1 MPMRLNPWL
10 AAAALFASAPV
21 ALAQRGASCSARS
34 GDSIVPVIELY
45 TSEGCSSC
53 PPADRWLS
61 RIRSDTPVVA
71 LAFHVNYWDRLGW
84 PDRFASGEFTR
95 RQAEQQAVNGARV
108 SYTPQVVVQGRD
120 RPDWPGLALPPV
132 LAGSPPV
139 DVAITGDGRRFD
151 ATVQMRPGAP
161 SRLAA
166 YWAVTENGHRSA
178 VTAGEN
184 AGEKLAHDHVV
195 RELHRVP
202 PWTGASIRLSFSP
215 SAAAD
220 AAHPRALSLV
230 VIDAATGRPLQA
242 LRLPC

>member
-1 MPMRLNPWL
+1 MPIRPITWL
-10 AAAALFASAPV
+10 AATAFVASAPV
-21 ALAQRGASCSARS
+21 ALAQGGASCSARS
-34 GDSIVPVIELY
+34 GDTVTPVIELY

-61 RIRSDTPVVA
+61 RIRPDTPAVA

-84 PDRFASGEFTR
+84 PDRFASSEFTR

-120 RPDWPGLALPPV
+120 RPDWPGIVLPMALS
-132 LAGSPPV
+132 ASPLV
-139 DVAITGDGRRFD
+139 DVAISGDGRSFD
-151 ATVQMRPGAP
+151 AQVQMRPGAP

-166 YWAVTENGHRSA
+166 FWAVTENGHRSA

-215 SAAAD
+215 AAAPD
-220 AAHPRALSLV
+220 ASHPRALSLV

>member
-1 MPMRLNPWL
+1 MPVRTTACL
-10 AAAALFASAPV
+10 AAAALLAHLPL
-21 ALAQRGASCSARS
+21 ALANGGSCSARS
-34 GDSIVPVIELY
+34 GDAVTPVIELY

-61 RIRSDTPVVA
+61 RLKADTPVVA

-84 PDRFASGEFTR
+84 PDRFASSEFTR
-95 RQAEQQAVNGARV
+95 RQTEQQAVNGARV

-120 RPDWPGLALPPV
+120 RPDWPGIVLPMALSATPM
-132 LAGSPPV
+132 V
-139 DVAITGDGRRFD
+139 DVAINGDGRSFD
-151 ATVQMRPGAP
+151 ATVQARPGAP
-161 SRLAA
+161 TRLAA
-166 YWAVTENGHRSA
+166 FWAVTENGHRSA

-184 AGEKLAHDHVV
+184 AGEKLQHDHVV

-202 PWTGASIRLSFSP
+202 PWTSPSIRLSFSP
-215 SAAAD
+215 TAAPH

>member
-1 MPMRLNPWL
+1 MPIRTSAWM
-10 AAAALFASAPV
+10 AVAALVACAPL
-21 ALAQRGASCSARS
+21 ALAQGGSCSARS
-34 GDSIVPVIELY
+34 GDVVTPVIELY

-61 RIRSDTPVVA
+61 RLKADAPVVA

-84 PDRFASGEFTR
+84 PDRFASSEFTR

-120 RPDWPGLALPPV
+120 RPDWPGIALPMA
-132 LAGSPPV
+132 LSASPLV
-139 DVAITGDGRRFD
+139 DVAIGGDGRSFD
-151 ATVQMRPGAP
+151 ATVQSRPGAP

-166 YWAVTENGHRSA
+166 FWAVTENGHRSA

-184 AGEKLAHDHVV
+184 AGEKLTHDHVV

-202 PWTGASIRLSFSP
+202 PWTGSTIRLSFSP
-215 SAAAD
+215 TAAPD

-230 VIDAATGRPLQA
+230 VIDATTGRPLQA

>member
-1 MPMRLNPWL
+1 MKKLL
-10 AAAALFASAPV
+10 TLLTVSAAALASAAATAAPM
-21 ALAQRGASCSARS
+21 CEARS
-34 GDSIVPVIELY
+34 TATAPTVVELY

-61 RIRSDTPVVA
+61 RIRSDTPIVA

-120 RPDWPGLALPPV
+120 RPEWPGLALPPV

-139 DVAITGDGRRFD
+139 DVAISGDGRSFD
-151 ATVQMRPGAP
+151 ATVKTRPGAP
-161 SRLAA
+161 PRLAA

>member
-1 MPMRLNPWL
+1 MPIRSTPWL

-21 ALAQRGASCSARS
+21 ALAQGGASCNARS
-34 GDSIVPVIELY
+34 GETLVPVIELY

-61 RIRSDTPVVA
+61 RFKPDAPVVA

-120 RPDWPGLALPPV
+120 RPDWPGLALPPAV
-132 LAGSPPV
+132 AGAPLV
-139 DVAITGDGRRFD
+139 DLAITGDGRSFD
-151 ATVQMRPGAP
+151 ARVQARPGAP

-166 YWAVTENGHRSA
+166 FWAVTENGHRSA

-215 SAAAD
+215 AAAAD

>member
-1 MPMRLNPWL
+1 MPVRTTTWL
-10 AAAALFASAPV
+10 AAAALFASAPL
-21 ALAQRGASCSARS
+21 ALAQGSRCSARS
-34 GDSIVPVIELY
+34 GDVVTPVIELY

-61 RIRSDTPVVA
+61 RLKADTPVVA

-84 PDRFASGEFTR
+84 PDRFASSEFTR

-108 SYTPQVVVQGRD
+108 SYTPQVVVKGRD
-120 RPDWPGLALPPV
+120 RPDWPGIVLPMALSAPP
-132 LAGSPPV
+132 LV
-139 DVAITGDGRRFD
+139 DVAISGDGRSFD
-151 ATVQMRPGAP
+151 ASVQMRPGAP
-161 SRLAA
+161 PRLAA
-166 YWAVTENGHRSA
+166 FWAVTENGHRSA

-202 PWTGASIRLSFSP
+202 PWTGTSIRLSFSP
-215 SAAAD
+215 AAAPD

>member
-1 MPMRLNPWL
+1 MLRQHLPSL
-10 AAAALFASAPV
+10 AAAVLGTFSAF
-21 ALAQRGASCSARS
+21 ALAQSGVSCSARS
-34 GDSIVPVIELY
+34 GEAVTPVIELY

-61 RIRSDTPVVA
+61 RLKAESPVVA

-84 PDRFASGEFTR
+84 PDRFASAEFTR

-120 RPDWPGLALPPV
+120 RPDWPGIVLPMALP
-132 LAGSPPV
+132 GPPLV
-139 DVAITGDGRRFD
+139 DVVLTGDGRRFD
-151 ATVQMRPGAP
+151 ATVQARAGAP
-161 SRLAA
+161 GRLAA
-166 YWAVTENGHRSA
+166 FWTVTEDGHRSA

-202 PWTGASIRLSFSP
+202 PWTGPNIRLSFSP
-215 SAAAD
+215 ATAAD
-220 AAHPRALSLV
+220 TAHPRALSLV

-242 LRLPC
+242 LRLRC

>member
-1 MPMRLNPWL
+1 MPDRTTAWL
-10 AAAALFASAPV
+10 AAAALFAHAPL
-21 ALAQRGASCSARS
+21 ALAQGGSCSARS
-34 GDSIVPVIELY
+34 GDAVTPVIELY

-61 RIRSDTPVVA
+61 RLKADTPVVA

-84 PDRFASGEFTR
+84 PDRFASSEFTR

-120 RPDWPGLALPPV
+120 RPDWPGIALPMALSATP
-132 LAGSPPV
+132 LV
-139 DVAITGDGRRFD
+139 DVAISGDGRSFD
-151 ATVQMRPGAP
+151 ATVQARAGAP

-166 YWAVTENGHRSA
+166 FWAVTENGHRSA

-202 PWTGASIRLSFSP
+202 PWTGTSIRLSFSP
-215 SAAAD
+215 ASASD
-220 AAHPRALSLV
+220 TAHPRALSLV
-230 VIDAATGRPLQA
+230 VVDAATGRPLQA

>member
-1 MPMRLNPWL
+1 MDAILKPWRWLLLATTPFAAL
-10 AAAALFASAPV
+10 AADSCKLQASAPATV
-21 ALAQRGASCSARS
+21 
-34 GDSIVPVIELY
+34 VELY

-61 RIRSDTPVVA
+61 TLKNRPDVLA

-84 PDRFASGEFTR
+84 PDRFASSEFTR

-120 RPDWPGLALPPV
+120 RPDWPGIALPMALSGTPLVDVV
-132 LAGSPPV
+132 LAG
-139 DVAITGDGRRFD
+139 DGRSFD
-151 ATVQMRPGAP
+151 ATVQARPGAP

-166 YWAVTENGHRSA
+166 FWAVTENGHRSA

-202 PWTGASIRLSFSP
+202 PWTSPSIRLSFSP
-215 SAAAD
+215 STAAD

>member
-1 MPMRLNPWL
+1 MSIRTTPWL
-10 AAAALFASAPV
+10 AAAAFFAIAPV
-21 ALAQRGASCSARS
+21 ALAQGGASCSARS
-34 GDSIVPVIELY
+34 GDAITPVIELY

-61 RIRSDTPVVA
+61 RIKSDAPVVA

-84 PDRFASGEFTR
+84 PDRFASSEFTR
-95 RQAEQQAVNGARV
+95 RQSEQQAVNGAHV

-120 RPDWPGLALPPV
+120 RPDWPGIALPMALSATP
-132 LAGSPPV
+132 LV
-139 DVAITGDGRRFD
+139 DVAISGDGRSFD

-166 YWAVTENGHRSA
+166 FWAVTENGHRSA

-202 PWTGASIRLSFSP
+202 PWTGANIRLSFSP
-215 SAAAD
+215 AGAPD

>member
-1 MPMRLNPWL
+1 MPIRTSAWM
-10 AAAALFASAPV
+10 ATAALFASAPL
-21 ALAQRGASCSARS
+21 ALAQGGSCSARS
-34 GDSIVPVIELY
+34 GGAVTPVIELY

-61 RIRSDTPVVA
+61 RVKADTPVVA

-84 PDRFASGEFTR
+84 PDRFASSEFTR

-120 RPDWPGLALPPV
+120 RPDWPGIALPMALSGTP
-132 LAGSPPV
+132 LV
-139 DVAITGDGRRFD
+139 DVAISGDGRSFD
-151 ATVQMRPGAP
+151 ATVQARPGAP
-161 SRLAA
+161 TRLAA
-166 YWAVTENGHRSA
+166 FWAVTENGHRSA

-202 PWTGASIRLSFSP
+202 PWTSPSIRLSFSP
-215 SAAAD
+215 TAAAD

>member
-1 MPMRLNPWL
+1 MPIRSSAWM
-10 AAAALFASAPV
+10 AGAALFASVPIS
-21 ALAQRGASCSARS
+21 LAQGGSCSARS
-34 GDSIVPVIELY
+34 GDTVTPVIELY

-61 RIRSDTPVVA
+61 RLRADTPVVA

-120 RPDWPGLALPPV
+120 RPDWPGIALPMALSGTP
-132 LAGSPPV
+132 LV
-139 DVAITGDGRRFD
+139 DVAISGDGRSFD
-151 ATVQMRPGAP
+151 ATVQSRPGAP
-161 SRLAA
+161 TRLAA
-166 YWAVTENGHRSA
+166 FWAVTENGHRSA

-202 PWTGASIRLSFSP
+202 PWTSPSIRLSFSP
-215 SAAAD
+215 TAASD

>member
-1 MPMRLNPWL
+1 M
-10 AAAALFASAPV
+10 
-21 ALAQRGASCSARS
+21 
-34 GDSIVPVIELY
+34 IELY

-61 RIRSDTPVVA
+61 RLNADTPVVA

-84 PDRFASGEFTR
+84 PDRFASSEFTR
-95 RQAEQQAVNGARV
+95 RQTEQQAVNGARV

-120 RPDWPGLALPPV
+120 RPDWPGIVLPMALSATPM
-132 LAGSPPV
+132 V
-139 DVAITGDGRRFD
+139 DVAINGDGRSFD
-151 ATVQMRPGAP
+151 ATVQARPGAP
-161 SRLAA
+161 TRLAA
-166 YWAVTENGHRSA
+166 FWAVTENGHRSA

-184 AGEKLAHDHVV
+184 AGEKLQHDHVV

-202 PWTGASIRLSFSP
+202 PWTSPSIRLSFSP
-215 SAAAD
+215 TAAPH

>member
-1 MPMRLNPWL
+1 MPIRTSAWM
-10 AAAALFASAPV
+10 AVAALAASAPL
-21 ALAQRGASCSARS
+21 ALAQGGSCSARS
-34 GDSIVPVIELY
+34 GDVVTPVIELY

-61 RIRSDTPVVA
+61 RLKADAPVVA

-84 PDRFASGEFTR
+84 PDRFASSEFTR

-120 RPDWPGLALPPV
+120 RPDWPGIALPMA
-132 LAGSPPV
+132 LSASPLV
-139 DVAITGDGRRFD
+139 DVAIGGDGRSFD
-151 ATVQMRPGAP
+151 ATVQSRPGAP

-166 YWAVTENGHRSA
+166 FWAVTENGHRSA

-184 AGEKLAHDHVV
+184 AGEKLTHDHVV

-202 PWTGASIRLSFSP
+202 PWTGSTIRLSFSP
-215 SAAAD
+215 TAAPD

-230 VIDAATGRPLQA
+230 VIDATTGRPLQA